1 VKYEGYTE
9 FESNKTKGD
18 NNLGVDIDSLY
29 EGQTNVQIEGYHD
42 DWDNP
47 NTPAFFTW
55 NSMNWH
61 EDTYCGW
68 KTFKGEQGHN
78 TLSTVW
84 ETRWWH
90 SIQPAPYKYVGGPYR
105 AALSD
110 FTLGFYGLFFCQR
123 FVPITDFKITYDKAV
138 KVGDTI
144 ECVITNTII
153 ENDTLKQELI
163 QRIYGSDKI
172 VGRAW
177 SSHFMKKKEDY
188 KEKQQDLTE
197 LNGDGNRDRGRYGED
212 VS

>member
-1 VKYEGYTE
+1 MKYEGYTE
-9 FESNKTKGD
+9 FEANKTKGD
-18 NNLGVDIDSLY
+18 NNVGVDIDSLY
-29 EGQTNVQIEGYHD
+29 EGQTNVQIEGFD
-42 DWDNP
+42 VGTDAS
-47 NTPAFFTW
+47 TPAFYIW

-78 TLSTVW
+78 
-84 ETRWWH
+84 
-90 SIQPAPYKYVGGPYR
+90 
-105 AALSD
+105 
-110 FTLGFYGLFFCQR
+110 
-123 FVPITDFKITYDKAV
+123 

-144 ECVITNTII
+144 ECVITNTVI
-153 ENDTLKQELI
+153 ENDILKQELI
-163 QRIYGSDKI
+163 QRIYGSDEI

-177 SSHFMKKKEDY
+177 ASHFMKKKEDY